1 MLKGAI
7 ARRYAEAIF
16 QIARRQNTVD
26 RTLDD
31 VQGIAQL
38 FGQRTLSYL
47 LREPKIP
54 TQRKE
59 KVLRD
64 TLTPH
69 ILPTSLN
76 LALLIVQRGLV
87 EVMPNIATE
96 LEGLVLDYRNQ
107 VVAEVTTA
115 AVMDKAEGAQV
126 QQALEHKTG
135 KQIIM
140 HTRVD
145 PEILGGIV
153 ARVGDQVIDGSI
165 RNRLHVL
172 QQQLL
177 SGISSSSTD
186 FAPEDFAT
194 GNDDGQGPARQGPA
208 RQGPALAPTYPTTPQ
223 SPAQAQEI
231 ER

>member
-38 FGQRTLSYL
+38 FGQRKLSYL

-64 TLTPH
+64 ALTPH
-69 ILPTSLN
+69 VLLTSLN
-76 LALLIVQRGLV
+76 LALLIVQRALV

-96 LEGLVLDYRNQ
+96 LERLVLDYRNQ
-107 VVAEVTTA
+107 AVAEVTTA
-115 AVMDKAEGAQV
+115 AEMDKTEGAQIQRV
-126 QQALEHKTG
+126 LEHRTG

-140 HTRVD
+140 HTRID
-145 PEILGGIV
+145 PEILGGVV

-177 SGISSSSTD
+177 AGISSSSTD
-186 FAPEDFAT
+186 FAPEDFAAN
-194 GNDDGQGPARQGPA
+194 NDDGYGPAPT
-208 RQGPALAPTYPTTPQ
+208 PTYPATPQ
-223 SPAQAQEI
+223 SPAQAQGI